1 MRRDIGPP
9 VSSKATTRAE
19 EPAAASIDR
28 ISEFR
33 RLLNRP
39 LAERVREYR
48 YRCAQCVIFGLPVLA
63 LQWFG
68 PRLSSGP
75 EEAARWVPI
84 LQAVLAGWICYVGA
98 LPMVVEGMIGS
109 GWMVR
114 SNLVVSAATIIA
126 YLYSGGSLVL
136 GLIHGHPGYRTLF
149 HVVVI
154 TLVVWNALGWSVTL
168 RLQKQEQK

>member
-9 VSSKATTRAE
+9 VSSKGTTSAE
-19 EPAAASIDR
+19 EPAAAVDR

-63 LQWFG
+63 LQWVG

-75 EEAARWVPI
+75 EEAARWVPM

-98 LPMVVEGMIGS
+98 LPMVVEGIIGS
-109 GWMVR
+109 GWIVR
-114 SNLVVSAATIIA
+114 SNLVVCAATMVA
-126 YLYSGGSLVL
+126 YLYSVGSLVI
-136 GLIHGHPGYRTLF
+136 GLVHGHASYRTLF
-149 HVVVI
+149 HVIVI
-154 TLVVWNALGWSVTL
+154 ALVVWNALGWWVTL
-168 RLQKQEQK
+168 RLQPQGQK